1 MEKETKPRFTTSIK
15 PRPTPKPKPKAKLN
29 TKLRPNPTP
38 ESKTEPLTDFVP
50 DFSNWF
56 F

>member
-15 PRPTPKPKPKAKLN
+15 PRPILKPKPK
-29 TKLRPNPTP
+29 TEP
-38 ESKTEPLTDFVP
+38 EPLTDFVP